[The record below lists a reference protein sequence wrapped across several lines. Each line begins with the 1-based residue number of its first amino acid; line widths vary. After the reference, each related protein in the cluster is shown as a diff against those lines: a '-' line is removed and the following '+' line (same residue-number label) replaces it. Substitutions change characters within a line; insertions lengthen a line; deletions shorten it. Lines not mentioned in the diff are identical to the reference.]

1 MIFAEVCFACAS
13 FYIIIDSG
21 MTFRLFTICFLVIFH
36 LLVFMHTSTAEH
48 IKLDLKEHRLK
59 NGLRLILSEDH
70 SSPIISFQ
78 VWYNVGSRNEKPGTT
93 GISHL
98 FEHMMFKGSINVE
111 PEEHGRII
119 QQNGGTDN
127 AFTARDM
134 TAYFENLPSS
144 QLELAMRLEADRMAH
159 LRLTADT
166 LTSEREVVKE
176 ERRMRVDNSLF
187 GKLSE
192 ALYSTA
198 FTRHPYRWPVIGW
211 MSDIDS
217 ISLEDCKD
225 FYSSYYVPN
234 NATIILIGD
243 IDFQE
248 TISIAEKYFG
258 NIPSAELT
266 EGVVHVEEIQ
276 REEREKGIFVDASFP
291 WLAVAYHIPEAAHD
305 DVPVLELIG
314 NILTS
319 GRSSRLHR
327 KIIYE
332 DQSALSVFA
341 SVDNNKA
348 PGLFVITVN
357 SIKQGY
363 TLEEVESVV
372 NESLELLKD
381 EMVTER
387 EFEKA
392 INQMETNLI
401 YGLQTN
407 FVRGMRIGFSLSRT
421 GDPLGFV
428 KKLESYRQATTEDIQ
443 KVAMKYFTPENRTI
457 IRLLPKGNPEIP
469 ITK

>member
-1 MIFAEVCFACAS
+1 
-13 FYIIIDSG
+13 
-21 MTFRLFTICFLVIFH
+21 
-36 LLVFMHTSTAEH
+36 MHTSTAEH

-78 VWYNVGSRNEKPGTT
+78 VWYNVGSRNERPGIT

-98 FEHMMFKGSINVE
+98 FEHMMFKGSKNVE

-144 QLELAMRLEADRMAH
+144 QLELAVRLEADRMAH

-166 LTSEREVVKE
+166 LASEREVVKE

-217 ISLEDCKD
+217 ISLEDCKA
-225 FYSSYYVPN
+225 FYSSHYAPN
-234 NATIILIGD
+234 NATVILIGD

-248 TISIAEKYFG
+248 TIAIVEKHFG
-258 NIPSAELT
+258 DIPPAELT
-266 EGVVHVEEIQ
+266 DEVIPVEEIQ
-276 REEREKGIFVDASFP
+276 KEGREKDLFVDASFP
-291 WLAVAYHIPEAAHD
+291 WLAVAYHIPEAAHED
-305 DVPVLELIG
+305 IPVLELIG

-327 KIIYE
+327 RVIYE
-332 DQSALSVFA
+332 DQSALSVFV
-341 SVDNNKA
+341 SIDNNRA

-357 SIKQGY
+357 SIKEGH
-363 TLEEVESVV
+363 TLEEIESVA
-372 NESLELLKD
+372 NESLELLKA

-387 EFEKA
+387 ELEKA

-401 YGLQTN
+401 FGLQTN
-407 FVRGMRIGFSLSRT
+407 FVKGMRIGFSLSRT

-428 KKLESYRQATTEDIQ
+428 KKLERYRNATAKDIQ
-443 KVAMKYFTPENRTI
+443 KVAKKYFAPENRTI
-457 IRLLPKGNPEIP
+457 IRLFPKENSEIP
-469 ITK
+469 STK

>member
-1 MIFAEVCFACAS
+1 
-13 FYIIIDSG
+13 
-21 MTFRLFTICFLVIFH
+21 
-36 LLVFMHTSTAEH
+36 MHTSTAEH

-217 ISLEDCKD
+217 ISLEDCKA
-225 FYSSYYVPN
+225 FYSSYYAPN

-357 SIKQGY
+357 SIKQGH
-363 TLEEVESVV
+363 TLEEVESVA
-372 NESLELLKD
+372 NESLELLKA
-381 EMVTER
+381 EMVTDR
-387 EFEKA
+387 ELEKA

-401 YGLQTN
+401 FGLQTN
-407 FVRGMRIGFSLSRT
+407 FVKGMRIGFSLTRT

-428 KKLESYRQATTEDIQ
+428 KKLESFRHATAKDIQ
-443 KVAMKYFTPENRTI
+443 KVAKKYFTPENRTI
-457 IRLLPKGNPEIP
+457 IRLFPKENSEIP
-469 ITK
+469 STK

>member
-1 MIFAEVCFACAS
+1 
-13 FYIIIDSG
+13 
-21 MTFRLFTICFLVIFH
+21 
-36 LLVFMHTSTAEH
+36 MHTSTAEH

-98 FEHMMFKGSINVE
+98 FEHMMFKGSKNVE

-119 QQNGGTDN
+119 QQYGGTDN

-144 QLELAMRLEADRMAH
+144 QLELAVRLEADRMAH

-176 ERRMRVDNSLF
+176 ERRMRVDNSLI

-217 ISLEDCKD
+217 ISLEDCKA
-225 FYSSYYVPN
+225 FYSSYYAPN
-234 NATIILIGD
+234 NATIILVGD

-248 TISIAEKYFG
+248 TISIVEKYFG

-266 EGVVHVEEIQ
+266 EGVIHVEEIQ
-276 REEREKGIFVDASFP
+276 KEEREKDLFVDASFP
-291 WLAVAYHIPEAAHD
+291 WLAIAYHIPEAAHD

-357 SIKQGY
+357 SIKQGH
-363 TLEEVESVV
+363 TLEEVESVA
-372 NESLELLKD
+372 NESLELLKA
-381 EMVTER
+381 EKVTER
-387 EFEKA
+387 ELEKA

-401 YGLQTN
+401 FGLQTN
-407 FVRGMRIGFSLSRT
+407 FVKGMRIGFSLART

-428 KKLESYRQATTEDIQ
+428 KKLESYRHATAKDIQ
-443 KVAMKYFTPENRTI
+443 NVAMKYFTPENRTI
-457 IRLLPKGNPEIP
+457 IRLFPKGNSEVPS
-469 ITK
+469 TK

>member
-1 MIFAEVCFACAS
+1 
-13 FYIIIDSG
+13 
-21 MTFRLFTICFLVIFH
+21 
-36 LLVFMHTSTAEH
+36 
-48 IKLDLKEHRLK
+48 
-59 NGLRLILSEDH
+59 
-70 SSPIISFQ
+70 
-78 VWYNVGSRNEKPGTT
+78 
-93 GISHL
+93 
-98 FEHMMFKGSINVE
+98 
-111 PEEHGRII
+111 
-119 QQNGGTDN
+119 
-127 AFTARDM
+127 M

-144 QLELAMRLEADRMAH
+144 QLELAVRLEADRMAH

-166 LTSEREVVKE
+166 LASERQVVKE

-217 ISLEDCKD
+217 ISLEDCKA
-225 FYSSYYVPN
+225 FYRSHYAPN
-234 NATIILIGD
+234 NATVILLGD

-248 TISIAEKYFG
+248 TISIVEKYFG
-258 NIPSAELT
+258 NIPSADLT
-266 EGVVHVEEIQ
+266 DEVIPIEEIQ
-276 REEREKGIFVDASFP
+276 KKEREKDFFVDASFP

-305 DVPVLELIG
+305 DIPMLELIG

-357 SIKQGY
+357 SIKQGHA
-363 TLEEVESVV
+363 LEELESVA
-372 NESLELLKD
+372 NESLELLKA

-387 EFEKA
+387 ELEKA

-401 YGLQTN
+401 FGLQTN
-407 FVRGMRIGFSLSRT
+407 FVKGMRIGFSLART

-428 KKLESYRQATTEDIQ
+428 KKLESYRHATVEDIQ
-443 KVAMKYFTPENRTI
+443 KVAIKYFTPENRTI
-457 IRLLPKGNPEIP
+457 IRLIPKGNSEVPT
-469 ITK
+469 TK

>member
-1 MIFAEVCFACAS
+1 
-13 FYIIIDSG
+13 
-21 MTFRLFTICFLVIFH
+21 
-36 LLVFMHTSTAEH
+36 
-48 IKLDLKEHRLK
+48 
-59 NGLRLILSEDH
+59 
-70 SSPIISFQ
+70 

-217 ISLEDCKD
+217 ISLEDCKA

-357 SIKQGY
+357 SIKQGH
-363 TLEEVESVV
+363 TLEEVESVA
-372 NESLELLKD
+372 NESLELLKA
-381 EMVTER
+381 EMVTDR
-387 EFEKA
+387 ELEKA

-401 YGLQTN
+401 FGLQTN
-407 FVRGMRIGFSLSRT
+407 FVKGMRIGFSLTRT

-428 KKLESYRQATTEDIQ
+428 KKLESFRHATAKDIQ
-443 KVAMKYFTPENRTI
+443 KVAKKYFTPENRTI
-457 IRLLPKGNPEIP
+457 IRLFPKENSEIP
-469 ITK
+469 STK

>member
-1 MIFAEVCFACAS
+1 MI
-13 FYIIIDSG
+13 ILSG
-21 MTFRLFTICFLVIFH
+21 IMFRLFIISFLIISH
-36 LLVFMHTSTAEH
+36 LLVLMHTSTAEQ
-48 IKLDLKEHRLK
+48 IKLDIKEYRLK

-78 VWYNVGSRNEKPGTT
+78 VWYNIGSRNERPGIT

-98 FEHMMFKGSINVE
+98 FEHMMFKGSKNVE

-144 QLELAMRLEADRMAH
+144 QLELAVRLEADRMAH

-166 LTSEREVVKE
+166 LASERRVVKE

-198 FTRHPYRWPVIGW
+198 FIRHPYRWPVIGW

-217 ISLEDCKD
+217 ISLEDCKA
-225 FYSSYYVPN
+225 FYRSHYAPN
-234 NATIILIGD
+234 NATVILLGD
-243 IDFQE
+243 IDFQK
-248 TISIAEKYFG
+248 TISIVEKYFG
-258 NIPSAELT
+258 SIPSAEFT
-266 EGVVHVEEIQ
+266 DEVIPVEEIQ
-276 REEREKGIFVDASFP
+276 KKERQKDLFVDASFP
-291 WLAVAYHIPEAAHD
+291 WLAVAYHIPEASHD
-305 DVPVLELIG
+305 DIPVLELIG

-327 KIIYE
+327 KVIYE

-348 PGLFVITVN
+348 PGLFVVTVN
-357 SIKQGY
+357 SIKQGH
-363 TLEEVESVV
+363 TLDEVTSVV
-372 NESLELLKD
+372 NESLERFKA

-387 EFEKA
+387 ELEKA

-401 YGLQTN
+401 FGLQTN

-421 GDPLGFV
+421 GAPLGFV
-428 KKLESYRQATTEDIQ
+428 KKLENYRHTTTEDIQ

-457 IRLLPKGNPEIP
+457 IRLLPKGDSEIP
-469 ITK
+469 VTE